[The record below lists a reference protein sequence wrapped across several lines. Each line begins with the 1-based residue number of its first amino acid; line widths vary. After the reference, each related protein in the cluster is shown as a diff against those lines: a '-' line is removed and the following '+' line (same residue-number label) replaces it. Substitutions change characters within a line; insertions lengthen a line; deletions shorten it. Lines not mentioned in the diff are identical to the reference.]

1 MAFLQIYNNK
11 CFCLQLFIDE
21 GWTSADANNRT
32 LIPKVLNYLLTQFN
46 SVILVSHID
55 EIKDITDISIKINK
69 NKDYS
74 QIQYP

>member
-1 MAFLQIYNNK
+1 
-11 CFCLQLFIDE
+11 
-21 GWTSADANNRT
+21 
-32 LIPKVLNYLLTQFN
+32 VLNYLLTQFN

-74 QIQYP
+74 QIQYS